1 MQGKAKTL
9 FNRKSFSNWVLN
21 YALYVVL
28 CAMILYVVIK
38 NPNFLFQSS
47 FPYINFTNIL
57 NILTQASTRGIMALG
72 VAGLIVLQGT
82 DLSAGRVVG
91 LTACIAAS
99 LLQAVDYPTK
109 IFPDLG
115 VVPIP
120 LVILIV
126 VAVGAVVGLVN
137 GFFVAHFK
145 LHPFIVTL
153 ATQLIVYGFLLMY
166 IMLNGNNG
174 QPLSG
179 LDQSFKDFCK
189 RL

>member
-82 DLSAGRVVG
+82 DLSAGRIVG
-91 LTACIAAS
+91 ICGIVSAS
-99 LLQAVDYPTK
+99 LLQAVDFGARMYEKLPWDNSNTFVTVSYTHLDVYK
-109 IFPDLG
+109 RQHKYSSFISNGLRINMLKLNRIF
-115 VVPIP
+115 
-120 LVILIV
+120 
-126 VAVGAVVGLVN
+126 
-137 GFFVAHFK
+137 
-145 LHPFIVTL
+145 
-153 ATQLIVYGFLLMY
+153 
-166 IMLNGNNG
+166 
-174 QPLSG
+174 
-179 LDQSFKDFCK
+179 
-189 RL
+189 